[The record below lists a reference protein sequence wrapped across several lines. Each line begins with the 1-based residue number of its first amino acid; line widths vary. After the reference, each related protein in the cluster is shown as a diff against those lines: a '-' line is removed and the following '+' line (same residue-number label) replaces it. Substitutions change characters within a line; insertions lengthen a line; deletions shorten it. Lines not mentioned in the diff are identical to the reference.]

1 VKDHCSAIHRVLDKG
16 QLGETYN
23 VGGWNEKANLDVV
36 KTLCAILDELKP
48 KPDGTKYESQ
58 ITYVK
63 DRPGHDRRYAIDAT
77 KLEKELDWKP
87 QETFETGIRKT
98 VEWYLANETW
108 VSHVVSGDYKKWV
121 QKQYA

>member
-1 VKDHCSAIHRVLDKG
+1 MAFWPPACIFADQRHSCLNSQI
-16 QLGETYN
+16 Q
-23 VGGWNEKANLDVV
+23 KANLDVV

-48 KPDGTKYESQ
+48 KLDGTKYESQ

-77 KLEKELDWKP
+77 KLQKELSWKP

-98 VEWYLANETW
+98 VEWYLNNQVW
-108 VSHVVSGDYKKWV
+108 VDHVVSGEYKHWV
-121 QKQYA
+121 EKHYA